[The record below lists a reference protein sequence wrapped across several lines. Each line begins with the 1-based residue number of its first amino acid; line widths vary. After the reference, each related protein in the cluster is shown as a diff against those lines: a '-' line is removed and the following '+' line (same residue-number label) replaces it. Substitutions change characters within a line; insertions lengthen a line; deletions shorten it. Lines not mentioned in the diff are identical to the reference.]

1 MQNDTQI
8 PSPHNRSDWLNK
20 LIIKARNLTERPIFP
35 FLINTYAVIA
45 LYAMNVDQL
54 AINDIF
60 RSLLISNVVVM
71 ILLLVTYV
79 VFRNWY
85 KSAVFVALLV
95 VIFLSYGHLYS
106 IVKSASILGATV
118 GRHRYLILLSLV
130 IILCTGFFIYRK
142 HKSTRAIRILNFTS
156 MFLILISSITIGS
169 QAKDITYRRPVNERI
184 ISNNLTSV
192 DNVESQV
199 LPDIYYIIPDSYPR
213 TDILQTQY
221 DYANTEFTE
230 YLNDRGFFVAEES
243 RSNYGWTFLSLSSSL
258 NMDYV
263 QTLVPGKDPGR
274 NLDYNE
280 AIKHS
285 LVRSGLEELGY
296 ITVTF
301 PTGWVHTEIFDA
313 DVILTPNMT
322 QLDQLQVKG
331 AMNEFEGLLLYSS
344 AFRALFDFDLANKTQ
359 VVSYIQNRLQKRWD
373 IQKDMILGTFD
384 NLKRVPHIPGPKFV
398 FAHIISPHPPFLFDQ
413 DGNDVEQPGTS
424 FTLSES
430 EDVTNERYI
439 EMYRDQLIFINK
451 ELMET
456 IDVILEESNRPVVIL
471 IQSDHGHAINL
482 DWEDFNLSDI
492 EAQMSIINAYLV
504 PNECNEMLYAS
515 ISPVNSFRMIFNC
528 LYDGDYPL
536 LIDRSYIGYHNFTD
550 IEDVINGLNLAVE
563 SKP

>member
-1 MQNDTQI
+1 
-8 PSPHNRSDWLNK
+8 
-20 LIIKARNLTERPIFP
+20 
-35 FLINTYAVIA
+35 
-45 LYAMNVDQL
+45 
-54 AINDIF
+54 
-60 RSLLISNVVVM
+60 
-71 ILLLVTYV
+71 
-79 VFRNWY
+79 
-85 KSAVFVALLV
+85 
-95 VIFLSYGHLYS
+95 
-106 IVKSASILGATV
+106 
-118 GRHRYLILLSLV
+118 
-130 IILCTGFFIYRK
+130 
-142 HKSTRAIRILNFTS
+142 
-156 MFLILISSITIGS
+156 
-169 QAKDITYRRPVNERI
+169 
-184 ISNNLTSV
+184 
-192 DNVESQV
+192 
-199 LPDIYYIIPDSYPR
+199 
-213 TDILQTQY
+213 
-221 DYANTEFTE
+221 
-230 YLNDRGFFVAEES
+230 
-243 RSNYGWTFLSLSSSL
+243 
-258 NMDYV
+258 MDYV

-344 AFRALFDFDLANKTQ
+344 AFRALFDFDIANKTQ

-384 NLKRVPHIPGPKFV
+384 NLKRVPDIPGPKFV

-430 EDVTNERYI
+430 EDVPNERYI

-451 ELMET
+451 KLMET

-504 PNECNEMLYAS
+504 PNECKDMLYSS

-528 LYDGDYPL
+528 LYDGDYPF

-550 IEDVINGLNLAVE
+550 LNDVINDLNLAE
-563 SKP
+563 KK